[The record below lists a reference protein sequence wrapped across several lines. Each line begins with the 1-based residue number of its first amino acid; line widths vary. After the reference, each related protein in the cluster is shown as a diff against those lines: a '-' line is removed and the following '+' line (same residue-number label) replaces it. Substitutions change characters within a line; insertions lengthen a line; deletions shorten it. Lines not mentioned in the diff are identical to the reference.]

1 MNILFLTMV
10 SINSINE
17 RGIYTDLL
25 RQFLKNKDNVYIVS
39 PIERKYKQ
47 QTTFIKNDNITS
59 LKVKTFDIQKTNI
72 IEKGVGILSIEYQY
86 LKEIKKYFPDIKFD
100 LVLYSTPPITLSRVI
115 DFIKK
120 RDNAYTYLLLK
131 DIFPQNAVDLKLIKN
146 KGVLHKI
153 FLKKERKLYQ
163 ISDTI
168 GCMSEANE
176 QYIIKHNKSIDISK
190 VEINPNSILP
200 LENFKKTDE
209 FKIALRKK
217 YNIPLNKYIYIYGGN
232 LGQPQGIDF
241 LLTTIK
247 NTTNKDVFF
256 LIVGSGT
263 EYPKVNNW
271 FKINK
276 PQNANLLSLLAKEDF
291 DNLLSICDVGLIFL
305 NKLFTIPNF
314 PSRLLSYLEMKLPVI
329 AATDVNTDIG
339 KVIEDY
345 NCGLWVE
352 SGNTSRMI
360 NVIDKMIIDKNQL
373 EIMKE
378 NAWKLLV
385 DKYHVSRSFELIN
398 EKLKNV

>member
-1 MNILFLTMV
+1 
-10 SINSINE
+10 
-17 RGIYTDLL
+17 
-25 RQFLKNKDNVYIVS
+25 
-39 PIERKYKQ
+39 
-47 QTTFIKNDNITS
+47 
-59 LKVKTFDIQKTNI
+59 
-72 IEKGVGILSIEYQY
+72 
-86 LKEIKKYFPDIKFD
+86 
-100 LVLYSTPPITLSRVI
+100 
-115 DFIKK
+115 
-120 RDNAYTYLLLK
+120 LLK

-146 KGVLHKI
+146 NGVLHRI

-176 QYIIKHNKSIDISK
+176 HYIIKHNKSIDVSK

-200 LENFKKTDE
+200 QEHYKKTDE

-217 YNIPLNKYIYIYGGN
+217 YNIPLGKYIYIYGGN
-232 LGQPQGIDF
+232 LGYPQGIDF
-241 LLTTIK
+241 LLNTIAH
-247 NTTNKDVFF
+247 TTNKDVFF

-276 PQNANLLSLLAKEDF
+276 PQNAHLLSLLPKEDY
-291 DNLLSICDVGLIFL
+291 DNLLNICDVGLIFL

-352 SGNTSRMI
+352 SGNISRMI
-360 NVIDKMIIDKNQL
+360 DVIDKMIIDKNQL

-378 NAWKLLV
+378 NAWKLLI